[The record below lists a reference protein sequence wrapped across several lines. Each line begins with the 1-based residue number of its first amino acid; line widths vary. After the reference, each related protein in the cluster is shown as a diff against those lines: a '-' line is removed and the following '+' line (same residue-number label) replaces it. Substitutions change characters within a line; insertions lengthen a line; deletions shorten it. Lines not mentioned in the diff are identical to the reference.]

1 MANIHPLATVH
12 PNAKLG
18 KNVEVG
24 PYAYIEEHVEIGD
37 GSKILPHAT
46 IFNYV
51 KMGKNCCVFPGA
63 VVGAVPQD
71 LKFDGEVTYVEIGD
85 NVNIRECAT
94 INRGTKASGRG
105 VTKIGNNVLLMSYTH
120 VAHDCTVGNNCILV
134 SYVGIAGETDVDDWA
149 TLGGSTVAHQFSR
162 IGKHAFVGGGS
173 KINKDVPPYVLCGRD
188 PLSYAGVNIVGLR
201 RRGFTSEQI
210 YAIKDM
216 YDIIYNSG
224 MNVSDALAKIASG
237 FPQSEERDTILE
249 FIRGSKRGIIRG
261 ADSNVKG
268 SIEEGGQTFFYGIFP
283 SRFLFC
289 RDGRGYE
296 GIDQQTGRRQF
307 YGTVSVCRIY
317 RGLRELSE
325 AVIQEQMLFLCSRR
339 GAGPHF
345 SCCA

>member
-12 PNAKLG
+12 PNAKLAE
-18 KNVEVG
+18 NVEVG
-24 PYAYIEEHVEIGD
+24 PYAYIEEHVEIGE

-63 VVGAVPQD
+63 VIGAVPQD

-105 VTKIGNNVLLMSYTH
+105 VTKIGNN
-120 VAHDCTVGNNCILV
+120 CILV

-149 TLGGSTVAHQFSR
+149 TIGGSTVAHQFSR

-201 RRGFTSEQI
+201 RRGFSSDQI
-210 YAIKDM
+210 RSIKDM

-224 MNVSDALAKIASG
+224 TNVSDALSKIELG

-249 FIRGSKRGIIRG
+249 FIRASKRGIIRG
-261 ADSNVKG
+261 ADSTVKG
-268 SIEEGGQTFFYGIFP
+268 N
-283 SRFLFC
+283 
-289 RDGRGYE
+289 
-296 GIDQQTGRRQF
+296 ID
-307 YGTVSVCRIY
+307 
-317 RGLRELSE
+317 
-325 AVIQEQMLFLCSRR
+325 
-339 GAGPHF
+339 
-345 SCCA
+345 